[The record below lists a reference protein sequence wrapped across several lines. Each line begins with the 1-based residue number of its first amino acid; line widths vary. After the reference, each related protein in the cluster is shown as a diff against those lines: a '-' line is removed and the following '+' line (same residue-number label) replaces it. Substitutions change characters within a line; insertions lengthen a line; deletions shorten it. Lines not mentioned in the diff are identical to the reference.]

1 MEWIC
6 LDWNQP
12 SIDFYINKIKA
23 IPLDEWTVYRVTA
36 EKFKILFKNVEIDKK
51 LYILVK
57 TVQIF

>member
-36 EKFKILFKNVEIDKK
+36 EKIQDIIQECGN
-51 LYILVK
+51 
-57 TVQIF
+57 